1 MMDNE
6 QIMRNEQICNAE
18 LILQFLKH
26 IDNLR
31 LNGNIQR
38 GYGLIA
44 DDEARIHGKCT
55 RDADSL
61 PLTAGKLMRIT
72 GGMLSI
78 QTDHFHEV
86 HDFIVAV
93 LFCRVEMMDIQRL
106 TDDIL
111 DGHTRIQ
118 G

>member
-1 MMDNE
+1 
-6 QIMRNEQICNAE
+6 
-18 LILQFLKH
+18 
-26 IDNLR
+26 
-31 LNGNIQR
+31 
-38 GYGLIA
+38 
-44 DDEARIHGKCT
+44 
-55 RDADSL
+55 
-61 PLTAGKLMRIT
+61 MRIT